1 MMNTSKR
8 DGKGKSNFTL
18 IELLIVIAIIAIL
31 AALLLPALNKSREK
45 ARSISCLSNMKQI
58 GTMFALYM
66 GDNRDLVMRSWK
78 YGDGQRW
85 FAAFL
90 TGYDP
95 ANSAGA
101 LRSLNSGV
109 FRCPAAPFIQDSFTT
124 TYGANVNVA
133 DFKQNASVSG
143 RRPRCRSRNA
153 AGAMPAAFPGISAFS
168 SWANLFIRI
177 ISVPRSPAP
186 AAIRW
191 PTSDTTAR

>member
-66 GDNRDLVMRSWK
+66 GDNRDLVMHSWK
-78 YGDGQRW
+78 YDDGQRW

-143 RRPRCRSRNA
+143 TSNIMLAP
-153 AGAMPAAFPGISAFS
+153 PGEG
-168 SWANLFIRI
+168 
-177 ISVPRSPAP
+177 
-186 AAIRW
+186 
-191 PTSDTTAR
+191 